1 MRALIPAALVPVL
14 LATASPPAAAG
25 EEVGA
30 EEILAGLTS
39 CRQVSHG
46 KYRADDGAPARIP
59 VCDTKGAVFFEADMD
74 IDCDGQVS
82 RQCSRKTDPLFQA
95 ATAFQQSDGKPLDS
109 ARLPYVVVPGASRIW
124 KHEESGIKG
133 GAVAAVI
140 HGGRLT
146 YAVVGDTGPTDIIG
160 EASYAAAKSLGID
173 PDPVRGGTGSGVTYV
188 LFKNSRVTPI
198 ESRDDAVSRGRELA
212 ERFVRGG

>member
-25 EEVGA
+25 DRAGA
-30 EEILAGLTS
+30 EELLAELSS
-39 CRQVSHG
+39 CRQISHG
-46 KYRADDGAPARIP
+46 KYRADDGSPARIP
-59 VCDTKGAVFFEADMD
+59 VCDTKGAVFFKADMD

-82 RQCSRKTDPLFQA
+82 RQCNKKKDPLFQA

-109 ARLPYVVVPGASRIW
+109 ARLPYVVVPGASKIW
-124 KHEESGIKG
+124 KHEDSGIKG

-140 HGGRLT
+140 HDGHLT

-160 EASYAAAKSLGID
+160 EASYATAKSLGID
-173 PDPVRGGTGSGVTYV
+173 PDPARGGTGSGVTYV
-188 LFKNSRVTPI
+188 LFKNSRADPI
-198 ESRDDAVSRGRELA
+198 ESRDAAVTRGRELT
-212 ERFVRGG
+212 ERFVRGN